1 MFNEEY
7 IITTLGRVIA
17 DMEAAAAMKN
27 ENNISQKG
35 YGGAPLGGMAAMAVS
50 VMPKN
55 KNNII
60 ESIIKITKRK
70 CHNSW
75 RYLWN
80 GWSYYNEE
88 T

>member
-1 MFNEEY
+1 
-7 IITTLGRVIA
+7 
-17 DMEAAAAMKN
+17 MEAAAAMKN

-60 ESIIKITKRK
+60 ESIIKTNK
-70 CHNSW
+70 
-75 RYLWN
+75 
-80 GWSYYNEE
+80 EE
-88 T
+88 VSQQLEVFLKWKKLPIW